1 VKEAARSKH
10 RGKKSK
16 AGFGKGTQLRARER
30 PRRRTTTEV
39 AKDGPFPH
47 RKLSKDGP
55 FPMWIRI
62 AGGGP
67 VAHDGPFPM
76 ANIGLDYE
84 RVPFTTLYQ
93 GSRGPAKPI
102 SAVVHSKSD
111 LLSNWPEIAQTGIS
125 PDEVNFDSEE
135 VVVVGLGQRPDNG
148 YMVQVEDV
156 LYFTDRGKGREPLT
170 DVLYGEYRTTGRLDV
185 LTHPV
190 HVVRLRKLSG
200 KDVQFDPKPA
210 SE

>member
-1 VKEAARSKH
+1 MKTSLSARAKAKGRRGSSKDGQFPTREAS
-10 RGKKSK
+10 
-16 AGFGKGTQLRARER
+16 T
-30 PRRRTTTEV
+30 RRTEAEV

-47 RKLSKDGP
+47 QALSKDGP

-76 ANIGLDYE
+76 AKIGLDYE
-84 RVPFTTLYQ
+84 RVPFATVYQ
-93 GSRGPAKPI
+93 GSMGPAKPI
-102 SAVVHSKSD
+102 SVVVHSKSD
-111 LLSNWPEIAQTGIS
+111 LLSSWPEIGQTGIS

-135 VVVVGLGQRPDNG
+135 VIVVGLGQRPDNG

-156 LYFTDRGKGREPLT
+156 LYFTDRGKGRKSLT

-185 LTHPV
+185 LTYPV
-190 HVVRLRKLSG
+190 HVIRLRKLSG
-200 KDVQFDPKPA
+200 DVRFDPR
-210 SE
+210 